1 MVGLI
6 ITLLI
11 GALCGWLA
19 SKVMGT
25 AKKQNWIVDI
35 VVGVIGSFVGAFI
48 IGLVTDDSITSE
60 DGIIPR
66 IIVGTIGAI
75 ILLALIKAFTGKK

>member
-11 GALCGWLA
+11 GAFCGWLA

-25 AKKQNWIVDI
+25 AKKQSWIVDI

-66 IIVGTIGAI
+66 IIVGTVGAI
-75 ILLALIKAFTGKK
+75 IFLALIKAVTGKK

>member
-11 GALCGWLA
+11 GAFCGWLA
-19 SKVMGT
+19 SKIMGT
-25 AKKQNWIVDI
+25 AKKQSWIVDI
-35 VVGVIGSFVGAFI
+35 VVGVIGSFIGAFVI
-48 IGLVTDDSITSE
+48 SLVTDDGVTSS